1 MRRRQA
7 RGRKLTVSNIKNGK
21 KSVIA
26 DGRIPGL
33 KSLERD
39 VSPGT
44 MPDGSHAQTS
54 GDRGE
59 SYEPSTLSKFKN
71 KLGLGG
77 KK

>member
-1 MRRRQA
+1 
-7 RGRKLTVSNIKNGK
+7 
-21 KSVIA
+21 VIA

-33 KSLERD
+33 KSFERD

>member
-1 MRRRQA
+1 ME
-7 RGRKLTVSNIKNGK
+7 KEHE
-21 KSVIA
+21 IA
-26 DGRIPGL
+26 DQRMKPGL

-44 MPDGSHAQTS
+44 MPDGSHAVTS

-59 SYEPSTLSKFKN
+59 SYEPSTMSKFKG
-71 KLGLGG
+71 KLGFGG